1 MDDIN
6 NEPLAS
12 PVRKSEH
19 TKSEHTKP
27 EHIKPESTKRLPCA
41 ITGRERAIKS
51 LVRLDT
57 LRPSLAERLRVDH
70 PGLPDGALIDR
81 REVNR
86 YRNLYIEEILRDEH
100 GEFSE
105 LDRQV
110 AESIANHGTIA
121 ENSEEDFLEHR
132 TLGQRMSDTLARFG
146 GSWTFLVSFGVFL
159 MIWMAFNIAVS
170 STREAF
176 DPYPFILLNLVLSC
190 LAAVQAPIIMMS
202 QKRQEVK
209 DRMRSLNDYQV
220 NLKAE
225 LEIRHLHEK
234 LDHLITKQWQ
244 RLAEI
249 QQIQMEM
256 MQDGRRAR

>member
-6 NEPLAS
+6 NEPLAA
-12 PVRKSEH
+12 PTTRKPAH
-19 TKSEHTKP
+19 TKSELA
-27 EHIKPESTKRLPCA
+27 KRLPCA

-57 LRPSLAERLRVDH
+57 LRPTLAERIRMVH
-70 PGLPDGALIDR
+70 PTLPDDALIDR
-81 REVNR
+81 REVDR
-86 YRNLYIEEILRDEH
+86 YRTLYIEEILRDEH

-110 AESIANHGTIA
+110 VESIASHGTIA

-132 TLGQRMSDTLARFG
+132 TLGQRMSDNLANFG
-146 GSWTFLVSFGVFL
+146 GSWTFLMSFGVFL
-159 MIWMAFNIAVS
+159 TIWMAINVVAGVAK
-170 STREAF
+170 EAF

-190 LAAVQAPIIMMS
+190 IAAIQAPIIMMS
-202 QKRQEVK
+202 QKRQDAK
-209 DRMRSLNDYQV
+209 DRVRSLNDYQV

-249 QQIQMEM
+249 QQLQLEM
-256 MQDGRRAR
+256 MRDGRRTR